1 MEKNEIAPHVK
12 EIARVLGGKVEESKI
27 EEELDN
33 YLNVYRVSLDTAK
46 RSVVKNFGGDPSGLS
61 KGDRRKLSDVKGG
74 EQGLDILVK
83 VLSVN
88 QKEIEVEGKP
98 RSLIFGMMADDTGS
112 ISYTVWDPQRF
123 QVRPGDVVLVRNAYS
138 KEYNGRVDLNLGNR
152 GSIEPMPADSLT
164 GVEVSMPSVSSS
176 MGSAEPV
183 KVADLMDGMNNVI
196 VSGRVLS
203 MERREIS
210 SEGTAKVVYSGL
222 LADETGKVQFSA
234 WHDFQLMPNEVVRIS
249 RAYVKSW
256 KGVPKLNFGERASV
270 TRLSE
275 QDLPDVLSI
284 KIKPRSI
291 EDIERVGGATD
302 VLVSGTIVDVKEG
315 SGLIRRCPQC
325 KRVVQK
331 GACRIHGK
339 VDGVPDLRVKAVLDD
354 GNSTLT
360 VVMNRSVTELILG
373 HDLDDCVRQAKE
385 AMNTEVIKELVEE
398 MILAKPLMVRGNVL
412 SDEYGLMMIVSE
424 ASAMKVDIKEEATI
438 MLTDLEGFQ

>member
-12 EIARVLGGKVEESKI
+12 EIARVLGGKIEESKI

-74 EQGLDILVK
+74 EQGVDILVK

-88 QKEIEVEGKP
+88 QKEIEKEGKTL
-98 RSLIFGMMADDTGS
+98 SMIYGMMADETGS
-112 ISYTVWDPQRF
+112 MSYTIWDPQRF
-123 QVRPGDVVLVRNAYS
+123 QLHPGDVVLMRNAYS
-138 KEYNGRVDLNLGNR
+138 KEYNGRVDLHLGNR
-152 GSIEPMPADSLT
+152 GSIEAMPADSLT
-164 GVEVSMPSVSSS
+164 GVDTSMPSVSS
-176 MGSAEPV
+176 MGPAEPV
-183 KVADLMDGMNNVI
+183 KVADLMDGMNNII

-203 MERREIS
+203 MERREIAG
-210 SEGTAKVVYSGL
+210 EGTAKVVFSGL
-222 LADETGKVQFSA
+222 LADETGKVQYSA
-234 WHDFQLMPNEVVRIS
+234 WHDFQLMPNELVRIS

-256 KGVPKLNFGERASV
+256 KGVPKLNFGERAIV
-270 TRLSE
+270 TRLTE
-275 QDLPDVLSI
+275 QDLPDVLSS
-284 KIKPRSI
+284 KSKPRSI

-302 VLVSGTIVDVKEG
+302 VMVTGTIVDVKEG

-331 GACRIHGK
+331 GACRLHGK
-339 VDGVPDLRVKAVLDD
+339 VDGIPDLRVKAVLDD

-360 VVMNRSVTELILG
+360 VVMNRSVTEIILG

-385 AMNTEVIKELVEE
+385 AMNIEVIKELVEDK
-398 MILAKPLMVRGNVL
+398 ILAKPLMVRGNVL
-412 SDEYGLMMIVSE
+412 SDEYGLMMIVTE
-424 ASAMKVDIKEEATI
+424 ANAMKVDIKEEATI